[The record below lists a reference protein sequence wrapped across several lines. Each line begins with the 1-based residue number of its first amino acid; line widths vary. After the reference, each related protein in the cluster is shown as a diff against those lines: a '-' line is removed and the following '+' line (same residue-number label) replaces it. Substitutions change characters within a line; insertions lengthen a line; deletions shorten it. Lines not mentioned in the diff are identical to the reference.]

1 MRMRKN
7 SVLTVAMAAFA
18 VACSDPM
25 VPTRAL
31 VSGTVSAAVTP
42 HPIDFSL
49 GGVYPPNLADGVL
62 RLCKVANATGSFA
75 FTWSLNGAQ
84 PVAIPGGDLIVT
96 TPGVPACRT
105 IYTSQAV
112 NGTDFETVVITEAAD
127 QTNWALTGRDVDQY
141 FGAHVVYAAPRLD
154 DEDDTGA
161 RSVTVYLTDDLAK
174 LVTFTN
180 TFTSPP
186 VEEICDFVT
195 FGRLVTEVGAT
206 KVVISGNVG
215 GLNLDASIKNEFH
228 VDVNGIDYHVADAF
242 TYGPI
247 ASGPLSGASFPNS
260 RMATGTA
267 KNGVAVELRVWDG
280 GEPGKG
286 TDWVYVKIGTPGT
299 EPLGAAGKTIDQG
312 NMQYHPNCRGPGDGT
327 SVSTTSNGKKK
338 G

>member
-1 MRMRKN
+1 
-7 SVLTVAMAAFA
+7 
-18 VACSDPM
+18 
-25 VPTRAL
+25 
-31 VSGTVSAAVTP
+31 
-42 HPIDFSL
+42 
-49 GGVYPPNLADGVL
+49 
-62 RLCKVANATGSFA
+62 
-75 FTWSLNGAQ
+75 
-84 PVAIPGGDLIVT
+84 
-96 TPGVPACRT
+96 
-105 IYTSQAV
+105 
-112 NGTDFETVVITEAAD
+112 
-127 QTNWALTGRDVDQY
+127 
-141 FGAHVVYAAPRLD
+141 VVYAAPRLD

-180 TFTSPP
+180 TFTAPP
-186 VEEICDFVT
+186 VTEICDFVT

-228 VDVNGIDYHVADAF
+228 VEVNGVDYHVADAF

-299 EPLGAAGKTIDQG
+299 EWLGAAGKAIDQG
-312 NMQYHPNCRGPGDGT
+312 NMQYHPNCRGPGDGETT
-327 SVSTTSNGKKK
+327 SISSASNGKKK

>member
-1 MRMRKN
+1 MRTLRT
-7 SVLTVAMAAFA
+7 SVLTVAIAALA
-18 VACSDPM
+18 VACSDPTM
-25 VPTRAL
+25 PTRTL
-31 VSGTVSAAVTP
+31 MTGTVSAAVTP

-49 GGVYPPNLADGVL
+49 GEVYPPNLADGVV

-75 FTWSLNGAQ
+75 FTWSLNGVNQ
-84 PVAIPGGDLIVT
+84 GGIPGGNLDVT
-96 TPGVPACRT
+96 IPGTPACRN
-105 IYTSQAV
+105 IYTSTV
-112 NGTDFETVVITEAAD
+112 DNGAAYETVVITEAAD

-141 FGAHVVYAAPRLD
+141 FGAHVTYASPRLD

-174 LVTFTN
+174 KVTFTN
-180 TFTSPP
+180 THTDPP

-228 VDVNGIDYHVADAF
+228 VEVNNVDYHVADAF

-247 ASGPLSGASFPNS
+247 ASGPLSGVNFPNS

-267 KNGVAVELRVWDG
+267 KNGIAVELRVWDG

-312 NMQYHPNCRGPGDGT
+312 NMQYHPTCRGPDVETT
-327 SVSTTSNGKKK
+327 SVSSASNGKK

>member
-1 MRMRKN
+1 MHTLRS
-7 SVLTVAMAAFA
+7 SVHTVVIAAFA

-25 VPTRAL
+25 MPTQTL
-31 VSGTVSAAVTP
+31 VTGTVSSAVTP
-42 HPIDFSL
+42 HPIDFSQ
-49 GGVYPPNLADGVL
+49 GGVYPANLADGVL
-62 RLCKVANATGSFA
+62 RLCKVANATGSFD
-75 FTWSLNGAQ
+75 FTWSLDGAQ
-84 PVAIPGGDLIVT
+84 AAPIPGGPLVVT
-96 TPGVPACRT
+96 TPGTPACRN
-105 IYTSQAV
+105 IYTSNAV

-127 QTNWALTGRDVDQY
+127 QTDWALTGRDIDQY
-141 FGAHVVYAAPRLD
+141 FGANVTYAAPRLD

-180 TFTSPP
+180 TFTQPP
-186 VEEICDFVT
+186 VEENCDFVT

-206 KVVISGNVG
+206 KVVISGNMG

-228 VDVNGIDYHVADAF
+228 VDVNGVDYHVADAF

-247 ASGPLSGASFPNS
+247 ASGPLSGVNFPNS

-299 EPLGAAGKTIDQG
+299 EPLGAAGRTIDQG
-312 NMQYHPNCRGPGDGT
+312 NMQYHPNCRGPGETT
-327 SVSTTSNGKKK
+327 SVTSASNGKKK